1 MKKIMALF
9 VDISID
15 WKRFAKHC
23 SIHGIKPMHITIENL
38 FKFDY
43 NQTKVDCIIFDF
55 SLYNLLGWYNMSGK
69 HGSIEFMPCNIPRIL
84 WTSFIKERYQLRPQ
98 DWLVEKEVICP
109 VLYKFF
115 CAFRVGIQSPC
126 YYAQFS
132 DVYQTSFSPIAH
144 AIKEVCNTH
153 ASI

>member
-1 MKKIMALF
+1 MALF

-15 WKRFAKHC
+15 WKRFANYC
-23 SIHGIKPMHITIENL
+23 FANNIKPMHITIDNL

-55 SLYNLLGWYNMSGK
+55 SLYNLLGWYNMSDK
-69 HGSIEFMPCNIPRIL
+69 HVSIKFMPCNIPRIL
-84 WTSFIKERYQLRPQ
+84 WTAYTKERYQLRPQ

-109 VLYKFF
+109 NIQKDFERR
-115 CAFRVGIQSPC
+115 RVGIESPA
-126 YYAQFS
+126 YYTQFT
-132 DVYQTSFSPIAH
+132 DVYQTPFSPITN